1 MVSQRD
7 RNQWITPVFPEKPK
21 PADSTLGPGKGILPF
36 RVGFDRRVNRTFGSQ
51 RPFLLSSYS
60 GSTLYN
66 TGFAIRFSSRTVK
79 IHFFQ
84 TCHRPIP
91 FRAVKAPSLQTCQR
105 SIPFRPVT
113 EDGPDPPSSDKVLS
127 PNSLFCL
134 PSFF

>member
-7 RNQWITPVFPEKPK
+7 RNQWITPVFPGKTKPV
-21 PADSTLGPGKGILPF
+21 DSTLGPGKGILPF

-66 TGFAIRFSSRTVK
+66 TGFATRFSSRPAIGPFLSELSKDYTL
-79 IHFFQ
+79 Q

-91 FRAVKAPSLQTCQR
+91 K
-105 SIPFRPVT
+105 
-113 EDGPDPPSSDKVLS
+113 PDSMF
-127 PNSLFCL
+127 PNLY
-134 PSFF
+134 